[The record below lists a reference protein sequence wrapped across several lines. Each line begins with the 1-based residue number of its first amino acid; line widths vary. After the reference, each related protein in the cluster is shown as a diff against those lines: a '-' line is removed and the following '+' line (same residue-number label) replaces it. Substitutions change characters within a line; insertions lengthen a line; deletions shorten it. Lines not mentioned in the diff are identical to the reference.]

1 MLDFNDFFGVVS
13 SSTGSGQSEVTRY
26 ICCMFEAEFFIS
38 GAIKYFKSAILF
50 SHANVASDNNSS

>member
-38 GAIKYFKSAILF
+38 GAIKSAILF